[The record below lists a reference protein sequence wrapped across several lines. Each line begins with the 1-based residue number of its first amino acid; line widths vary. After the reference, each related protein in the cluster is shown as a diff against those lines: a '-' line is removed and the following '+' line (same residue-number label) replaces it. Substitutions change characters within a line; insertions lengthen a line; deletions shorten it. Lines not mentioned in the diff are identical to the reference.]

1 MVIKN
6 IKNKYLILIIILLL
20 ILIGYI
26 LNNTISA
33 YLYILNDK
41 NILNN
46 IHINSN
52 KTAQYAEYNYK
63 TDGKWL
69 HHINNIN
76 DAKLFQDKS
85 KAYEL
90 DVTFIDN
97 ALFISHDMSELN
109 AGVTLQDYLAA
120 FDNLNGRKF
129 WFDLKNINTQ
139 NYKLFINLLNYA
151 VENTNNGLLKKSDII
166 VEISDL
172 EILKLVYNMIKHD
185 NTRYNLSWYF
195 TGIDLSDKNKAVSI
209 INNYI
214 NQVDEYFFDYISSDI
229 KYYKVI
235 EKAFP
240 NMKKLVW
247 YTGGCIIERKYKR
260 MLLYNYVSKNK
271 NTAVTLYPLCK

>member
-1 MVIKN
+1 MVVKN
-6 IKNKYLILIIILLL
+6 IKNKYLLFIILLL
-20 ILIGYI
+20 LIFIGYI

-33 YLYILNDK
+33 YRYILNDK
-41 NILNN
+41 SILNN
-46 IHINSN
+46 IHINAN
-52 KTAQYAEYNYK
+52 KTEQYAEYSYK

-69 HHINNIN
+69 HHMNNMN

-90 DVTFIDN
+90 DVLLIDN
-97 ALFISHDMSELN
+97 ELFISHDTSELN
-109 AGVTLQDYLAA
+109 SNVTLHDYLSI
-120 FDNLNGRKF
+120 FDGLNGRKF
-129 WFDLKNINTQ
+129 WFDLKNINIQ
-139 NYKLFINLLNYA
+139 NYKLFIDLLNYA

-172 EILKLVYNMIKHD
+172 EVLRLIYNMIRQD
-185 NTRYNLSWYF
+185 NVRYNLSWYF
-195 TGIDLSDKNKAVSI
+195 TGVDLSDKNKAVTI

-214 NQVDEYFFDYISSDI
+214 NQVDEYFFDYVSSDI
-229 KYYKVI
+229 KYYKII

-260 MLLYNYVSKNK
+260 LLLYHYVADNK

>member
-6 IKNKYLILIIILLL
+6 IKNKYLLFIILLL
-20 ILIGYI
+20 LIFIGYI

-33 YLYILNDK
+33 YSYILNDK
-41 NILNN
+41 SILNN
-46 IHINSN
+46 IHINAN
-52 KTAQYAEYNYK
+52 KTEQFAEYNYK

-69 HHINNIN
+69 HYVNNIH
-76 DAKLFQDKS
+76 DAKLFQNKS

-90 DVTFIDN
+90 DVLLIDN
-97 ALFISHDMSELN
+97 ELFISHDTSELN
-109 AGVTLQDYLAA
+109 SNVTLHDYLSI

-129 WFDLKNINTQ
+129 WFDLKNINIH
-139 NYKLFINLLNYA
+139 NYASFINLLNSII
-151 VENTNNGLLKKSDII
+151 ENTNNGLLKKSDII

-172 EILKLVYNMIKHD
+172 EVLKLIYNMIKQD
-185 NTRYNLSWYF
+185 KVRYNLSWYF
-195 TGIDLSDKNKAVSI
+195 TGVDLSDTSMAVSI

-214 NQVDEYFFDYISSDI
+214 NQVDEYFFDYVSSDI
-229 KYYKVI
+229 KYYKII

-260 MLLYNYVSKNK
+260 MLLYYYVSKNK